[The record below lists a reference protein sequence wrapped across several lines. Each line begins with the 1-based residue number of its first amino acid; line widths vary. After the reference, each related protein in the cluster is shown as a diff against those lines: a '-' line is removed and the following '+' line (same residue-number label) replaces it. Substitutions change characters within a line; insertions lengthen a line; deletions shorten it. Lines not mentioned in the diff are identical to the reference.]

1 MKKSLRIIACGLL
14 SSLLLFQT
22 AACKQGGDSGDNSN
36 TEIRGSESVSES
48 PSVEKEHEIWG
59 TYSTAKVGQDPD
71 SKSTY
76 AVTAPE
82 INVSMMK
89 SETEGG
95 QIIIT
100 AGKDINSFSLRSGE
114 LKTADGKA
122 FPLSNVDIYQQKYI
136 KVNKKTDFNGVYSIG
151 EYVPDMLLPMSISES
166 CGENTVKKGDNQGIY
181 VEFDSTG
188 VEDGL
193 YTGNFVLDIDG
204 EKTSI
209 PVSVN
214 VWNIEYTGRRT
225 FKSCFVMYQSSLLR
239 GEFDTSDEV
248 VNNYIDFFLD
258 YKINTCLHN
267 KRRNNFAAYGE
278 SWLESVVRTKDNLN
292 YNSVYIPYQFPPS
305 FNAYRG
311 GVPTSE
317 TEECLKY
324 VTALAKICTPDDMY
338 IDYAY
343 FYPFELDEADI
354 DEVNNRA
361 ANAERML
368 SDGGDVDQML
378 ALAVDRLKEDDE
390 FNELRKQYGDEFAD
404 HVLDSVLKI
413 PTLFTNVNFM
423 SEWVDNYTADF
434 CPYLSVFGSGR
445 VTEHYAAE
453 AEKKNSEVWAYTCV
467 GPTYPYPTF
476 HIDDYNLGTRVS
488 GWMEKCY
495 GIDGYLYWAST
506 NGHNNL
512 EWYKY
517 INQYE
522 DASRYD
528 GADGDGYLVYPG
540 KYYGSSTPLPSL
552 RLVAYRDSMDD
563 YDMLC
568 VYENLLEK
576 YYEKYNLGKL
586 DFSDYVEDLYSDL
599 FNSAIYNTDDSIL
612 AEVRNKLA
620 ERIIALQNGDDIMFT
635 ETYENGKT
643 VTKVYASV
651 SSLNLDGKSVN
662 GTKIGDNAYVFVS
675 ETSGGVLK
683 VKSANSEVE
692 FALRDSANIPAAADK
707 VSASDGSVASGDGTT
722 ISATLKGKLFGS
734 GLNDIKTMS
743 FTPSVSIKTGGIKN
757 ANNVVMTIE
766 NLSDEAVDL
775 YVKLISDGTV
785 YELGSTYIEA
795 GKSRRVRMNLDGDD
809 LLFADGTLHIYMQ
822 NVAKNKNGDFDL
834 QNDRILKITSLRAE
848 YARGNA

>member
-1 MKKSLRIIACGLL
+1 
-14 SSLLLFQT
+14 
-22 AACKQGGDSGDNSN
+22 
-36 TEIRGSESVSES
+36 
-48 PSVEKEHEIWG
+48 
-59 TYSTAKVGQDPD
+59 
-71 SKSTY
+71 
-76 AVTAPE
+76 
-82 INVSMMK
+82 
-89 SETEGG
+89 
-95 QIIIT
+95 
-100 AGKDINSFSLRSGE
+100 
-114 LKTADGKA
+114 
-122 FPLSNVDIYQQKYI
+122 
-136 KVNKKTDFNGVYSIG
+136 
-151 EYVPDMLLPMSISES
+151 
-166 CGENTVKKGDNQGIY
+166 
-181 VEFDSTG
+181 
-188 VEDGL
+188 
-193 YTGNFVLDIDG
+193 
-204 EKTSI
+204 
-209 PVSVN
+209 
-214 VWNIEYTGRRT
+214 
-225 FKSCFVMYQSSLLR
+225 
-239 GEFDTSDEV
+239 
-248 VNNYIDFFLD
+248 
-258 YKINTCLHN
+258 
-267 KRRNNFAAYGE
+267 
-278 SWLESVVRTKDNLN
+278 
-292 YNSVYIPYQFPPS
+292 
-305 FNAYRG
+305 
-311 GVPTSE
+311 
-317 TEECLKY
+317 
-324 VTALAKICTPDDMY
+324 
-338 IDYAY
+338 
-343 FYPFELDEADI
+343 
-354 DEVNNRA
+354 
-361 ANAERML
+361 
-368 SDGGDVDQML
+368 
-378 ALAVDRLKEDDE
+378 
-390 FNELRKQYGDEFAD
+390 
-404 HVLDSVLKI
+404 
-413 PTLFTNVNFM
+413 M
-423 SEWVDNYTADF
+423 SEWVDDYTADF

-445 VTEHYAAE
+445 VTEHYASE

-467 GPTYPYPTF
+467 GPVYPYPTF
-476 HIDDYNLGTRVS
+476 HIDDYNLGTRIS

-506 NGHNNL
+506 NGHNSL

-517 INQYE
+517 VNQYE
-522 DASRYD
+522 DSTRYV

-540 KYYGSSTPLPSL
+540 KYYGSSKPLPSL

-620 ERIIALQNGDDIMFT
+620 ERIIALQNDDDIMFT

-651 SSLNLDGKSVN
+651 SSLSLDGKSVN

-692 FALRDSANIPAAADK
+692 FALRDSASISAAADK
-707 VSASDGSVASGDGTT
+707 VSASDGGGASSDGTT

-757 ANNVVMTIE
+757 ANNVVMAIE

-822 NVAKNKNGDFDL
+822 NVTKNKNGDFDL

>member
-1 MKKSLRIIACGLL
+1 M

-36 TEIRGSESVSES
+36 TESRGSESVSES

-100 AGKDINSFSLRSGE
+100 AGKNINSFSLRSGE

-166 CGENTVKKGDNQGIY
+166 YGKNTVKKGDNQGIY

-204 EKTSI
+204 EKTNI

-267 KRRNNFAAYGE
+267 KRRNDFDAYGE

-311 GVPTSE
+311 GVPTDE

-378 ALAVDRLKEDDE
+378 ALAVERLKDDDE

-423 SEWVDNYTADF
+423 SEWVDDYTADF

-517 INQYE
+517 VNQYE
-522 DASRYD
+522 DASRYE

-540 KYYGSSTPLPSL
+540 KYYGSGKPLPSL

-586 DFSDYVEDLYSDL
+586 DFIDYVEDLYSDL
-599 FNSAIYNTDDSIL
+599 FNSAIYNTDDSVL

-620 ERIIALQNGDDIMFT
+620 ERIIALQNDDDIMFT

-651 SSLNLDGKSVN
+651 SSLSLNGKSVN

-692 FALRDSANIPAAADK
+692 FALRDSANISAAADK

>member
-14 SSLLLFQT
+14 SSLLLFQA

-36 TEIRGSESVSES
+36 TESRGSESVSES

-166 CGENTVKKGDNQGIY
+166 YGENTVKKGDNQGIY

>member
-1 MKKSLRIIACGLL
+1 MSL
-14 SSLLLFQT
+14 LLLFQS
-22 AACKQGGDSGDNSN
+22 AACRRGGESGGNTNSGTIASEKTSETLSGD
-36 TEIRGSESVSES
+36 ERH
-48 PSVEKEHEIWG
+48 KIWG
-59 TYSTAKVGQDPD
+59 TYSTAKVGQDPN
-71 SKSTY
+71 SKGNY

-89 SETEGG
+89 RETEGG
-95 QIIIT
+95 QIIVT
-100 AGKDINSFSLRSGE
+100 AGKKVNAFSLKGGE
-114 LKTADGKA
+114 LKTADGKV

-151 EYVPDMLLPMSISES
+151 EYVPDMLLPMDISERYK
-166 CGENTVKKGDNQGIY
+166 ENTVEKGNNQGFY

-193 YTGNFVLDIDG
+193 YTGNFVLELDG
-204 EKTSI
+204 EKIDI

-214 VWNIEYTGRRT
+214 VWDIEYTGRRT

-239 GEFDTSDEV
+239 GEYDTSDEV
-248 VNNYIDFFLD
+248 VNGYIDFFLD

-267 KRRNNFAAYGE
+267 KRRNDFDAYGE

-305 FNAYRG
+305 YNAYRG
-311 GVPTSE
+311 GVPTKE

-324 VTALAKICTPDDMY
+324 VLALAKICTPEDMY

-368 SDGGDVDQML
+368 SEGGDVDQML
-378 ALAVDRLKEDDE
+378 ALAVERLKSDE
-390 FNELRKQYGDEFAD
+390 EFAALREKYGDEFAD
-404 HVLDSVLKI
+404 RVLDSILKI

-423 SEWVDNYTADF
+423 GDWVDNYTADF

-445 VTEHYAAE
+445 VTEHYASE

-467 GPTYPYPTF
+467 GPVYPYPTF
-476 HIDDYNLGTRVS
+476 HIDDYNLGTRIS

-506 NGHNNL
+506 NGHNSL

-517 INQYE
+517 VNQYE
-522 DASRYD
+522 DSTRYV

-540 KYYGSSTPLPSL
+540 KYYGSDTPLPSL
-552 RLVAYRDSMDD
+552 RLVSYRDSMDD

-576 YYEKYNLGKL
+576 YYAKYNLGKL
-586 DFSDYVEDLYSDL
+586 DFSDYVEDLYSEL
-599 FNSAIYNTDDSIL
+599 FNSAIYYTDDSFL
-612 AEVRNKLA
+612 AEARNKLA
-620 ERIIALQNGDDIMFT
+620 ERIIALKNKDDIMFT
-635 ETYENGKT
+635 QTYDNGKT
-643 VTKVYASV
+643 VTKVFASV
-651 SSLNLDGKSVN
+651 SSLSLNGKSVS
-662 GTKIGDNAYVFVS
+662 GAKIADNAYVFES
-675 ETSGGVLK
+675 EVSGGVLA

-692 FALRDSANIPAAADK
+692 FTLRNSANISVAADK
-707 VSASDGSVASGDGTT
+707 ISASDGSVASSDGTT

-734 GLNDIKTMS
+734 GINDIKTMS
-743 FTPSVSIKTGGIKN
+743 FTPCVSIKTSGIKG
-757 ANNVVMTIE
+757 AKNVVMTIE
-766 NLSDEAVDL
+766 NLSDESADL
-775 YVKLISDGTV
+775 YIKLVSGGVV

-795 GKSRRVRMNLDGDD
+795 GKSRRLRMNLEDADS
-809 LLFADGTLHIYMQ
+809 LFSDGTLQVYML
-822 NVAKNKNGDFDL
+822 NVAKDKNGDFDL
-834 QNDRILKITSLRAE
+834 QSDKILKISSLHAE
-848 YARGNA
+848 YARGENQ

>member
-1 MKKSLRIIACGLL
+1 M

-22 AACKQGGDSGDNSN
+22 AACKQGGDSSDNSN
-36 TEIRGSESVSES
+36 TESRGSESVSES

-82 INVSMMK
+82 INVSMIK

-151 EYVPDMLLPMSISES
+151 EYVPDMLLPMTISES
-166 CGENTVKKGDNQGIY
+166 YGENTVKKGDNQGIY

-204 EKTSI
+204 EKTNI

-267 KRRNNFAAYGE
+267 KRRNDFDAYGE

-311 GVPTSE
+311 GVPTDE

-390 FNELRKQYGDEFAD
+390 FNELRERYGDEFAD

-423 SEWVDNYTADF
+423 SEWVDDYTADF

-522 DASRYD
+522 DASRYE

-540 KYYGSSTPLPSL
+540 KYYGSSKPLPSL

-586 DFSDYVEDLYSDL
+586 DFIDYVEDLYSDL
-599 FNSAIYNTDDSIL
+599 FNSAIYNTDDSVL

-620 ERIIALQNGDDIMFT
+620 ERIIALQNDDDIMFT

-651 SSLNLDGKSVN
+651 SSLSLNGKSVN

-692 FALRDSANIPAAADK
+692 FALRDSANISAAADK